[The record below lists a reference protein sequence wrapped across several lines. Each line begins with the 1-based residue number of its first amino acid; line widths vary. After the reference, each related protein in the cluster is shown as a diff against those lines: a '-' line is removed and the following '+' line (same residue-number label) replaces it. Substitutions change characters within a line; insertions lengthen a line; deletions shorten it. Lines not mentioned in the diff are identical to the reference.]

1 MTPSISSILSR
12 PAPSPTEEQTS
23 IVRACLASSSNL
35 IINALAGTGKT
46 ATLEMIE
53 QTTTAKPILYL
64 VFNKKNADE
73 ATKKM
78 QSTTTVRTL
87 NAFGHRI
94 WAKTCSGNITLDG
107 KKTQNLL
114 SEIIKELPKGP
125 YKQEAWDVY
134 WEAIAGVNLAKAL
147 GYVPE
152 RYFPNARRLCTQTEL
167 ATRLDE
173 EPSDT
178 CLDLIDEV
186 LVASIK
192 AAYRGLLDFNDQ
204 VYLSALFG
212 GTYPQHPLVLVDE
225 LQDLSPVNH
234 AMLDKLKKSRII
246 GVGDPWQSIYGF
258 RGAKRQGMA
267 DAKARFEMSE
277 FDLSV
282 SFRCPRAVVE
292 AARWRVPKFKWIK
305 EGGHVETLQDLPS
318 GNIPETATFLCRN
331 NAPLFRV
338 AFRLLSSGRSVQV
351 AGSDIGPKLTGILKK
366 LGDADWPKAKTLA
379 AIDQWLAE
387 RLAKESKSAQDMA
400 DCMRVFASHGAT
412 LGQAIAYA
420 EHLFSQKGKIK
431 MMTIHKSKGL
441 EFPVVFHLDPW
452 LCRDDEQ
459 DLNLR
464 YVAITRSSDRYYEID
479 LERIKW

>member
-1 MTPSISSILSR
+1 MTPSISSVLSR
-12 PAPSPTEEQTS
+12 PSPAPTEEQTS
-23 IVRACLASSSNL
+23 IVRAVLSTSSNL
-35 IINALAGTGKT
+35 CINALAGTGKT
-46 ATLEMIE
+46 STLEMIE
-53 QTTTAKPILYL
+53 QSTTTKPILYL
-64 VFNKKNADE
+64 VFNSKNAKE
-73 ATKKM
+73 AEKRM

-94 WAKTCSGNITLDG
+94 WAKTCSGNITIDP
-107 KKTQNLL
+107 KKTQTLL
-114 SEIIKELPKGP
+114 SETIKEIPKGG
-125 YKQEAWDVY
+125 YQREAWDAY
-134 WEAIAGVNLAKAL
+134 WEVVQGVSLAKAL

-152 RYFPNARRLCTQTEL
+152 RYFPNARRLCSWDDL
-167 ATRLDE
+167 ASRLDE
-173 EPSDT
+173 DPSDIVRN
-178 CLDLIDEV
+178 LIDEV
-186 LVASIK
+186 LVASTK
-192 AAYRGLLDFNDQ
+192 AGYRGLLDFNDQ
-204 VYLSALFG
+204 VYLPSLFG

-305 EGGHVETLQDLPS
+305 PGGHVETLQTLDANS
-318 GNIPETATFLCRN
+318 IDDDAVFLCRN
-331 NAPLFRV
+331 NAPLFRI
-338 AFRLLSSGRSVQV
+338 AFKLLGLGRSVYV
-351 AGSDIGPKLTGILKK
+351 AGSDIGPKLVGMMKK
-366 LGDADWPKAKTLA
+366 LGDVDWPKAKVMF

-400 DCMRVFASHGAT
+400 DCMRVFASHGET
-412 LGQAIAYA
+412 LGQAITYA
-420 EHLFSQKGKIK
+420 EHLFAQKGKIRL
-431 MMTIHKSKGL
+431 MTGHKAKGL
-441 EFPVVFHLDPW
+441 EFDCVYHLDPW

-464 YVAITRSSDRYYEID
+464 YVITTRSADRYYEID
-479 LERIKW
+479 SERIKW